1 MTILRREK
9 YGLPLLQRELTELSA
24 RPRTFVN
31 RSIYAVVF
39 FGLIGWQFGEQVSQ
53 TDISAQR
60 DIILDLTIV
69 DDDIQDYLNI
79 KTCLLYTTETA
90 D

>member
-24 RPRTFVN
+24 RPRTFIT

-39 FGLIGWQFGEQVSQ
+39 FGLIGWQFGEQFSQ
-53 TDISAQR
+53 TDIDALR
-60 DIILDLTIV
+60 DLGRGRQVFDQLMMW
-69 DDDIQDYLNI
+69 
-79 KTCLLYTTETA
+79 
-90 D
+90 